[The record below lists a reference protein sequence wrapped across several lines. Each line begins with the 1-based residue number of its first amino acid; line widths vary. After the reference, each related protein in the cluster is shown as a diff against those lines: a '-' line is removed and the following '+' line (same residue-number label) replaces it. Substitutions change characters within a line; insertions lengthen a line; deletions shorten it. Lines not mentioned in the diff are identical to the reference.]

1 MASHKTQIVMT
12 TPKTKTTKKTP
23 SKKSLMAPL
32 TNEELFNMRLDGL
45 TRATGELYEL
55 SDTLSDRITM
65 TINIIGGIACASLL
79 IGVGLL
85 ATTIIRL
92 F

>member
-1 MASHKTQIVMT
+1 
-12 TPKTKTTKKTP
+12 
-23 SKKSLMAPL
+23 MAPL